1 MYFSVLRI
9 CGHGRHSC
17 SSFSAIE
24 VNRNT
29 NAIVDVFL
37 GYAYTDEDD
46 AFSRLH
52 IHGLNKVY
60 LKDFGFPSEDSL
72 LTVFKIWLSRKRYIA
87 LFANDSRKESQALGL
102 NFSDF
107 KLAPWAERSHRASH
121 QLALRYKEL
130 SIPILHAFCPS
141 FAHSSF
147 ANAPSSP
154 NAFSSIA
161 KHRHGHHCA
170 LYDCLELYFES
181 LML

>member
-1 MYFSVLRI
+1 MEGTPVQEVA
-9 CGHGRHSC
+9 
-17 SSFSAIE
+17 AIE
-24 VNRNT
+24 VNRIT

-46 AFSRLH
+46 KFARSH
-52 IHGLNKVY
+52 IHGLNKAY
-60 LKDFGFPSEDSL
+60 LKNYGFPSVESL
-72 LTVFKIWLSRKRYIA
+72 LTMFKTWLSRKHYFA

-102 NFSDF
+102 KFNDF
-107 KLAPWAERSHRASH
+107 KLVPWAERSHRASH

-130 SIPILHAFCPS
+130 SIPILHTFCPP

-147 ANAPSSP
+147 ASAPSSP

-170 LYDCLELYFES
+170 LYDCLELYYES
-181 LML
+181 LLM